1 MQMKFITPALRFFFE
16 DRFNRLAYS
25 IMALLIVVSYV
36 AIALF
41 VPKED
46 NVALHYNVYFGIDF
60 IGSWLLSL
68 LVPTVMLVLSVLN
81 ATVGLMVWR
90 HDRIIGYFM
99 ATGALFVAVL
109 GAVSVILLIV
119 IAQ

>member
-1 MQMKFITPALRFFFE
+1 MKFVTPALRFFFE
-16 DRFNRLAYS
+16 DRFNRLAYGV
-25 IMALLIVVSYV
+25 MALLIVASYV
-36 AIALF
+36 AVAIF

-68 LVPTVMLVLSVLN
+68 LIPTVMLILTILN
-81 ATVGLMVWR
+81 TTVGLMVWR

-99 ATGALFVAVL
+99 ATGALFVTIL

-119 IAQ
+119 ISQ